1 MFPLFME
8 RRQLPEAVA
17 EFSDRGFTQY
27 WDPEKAVGR
36 EFKERIIQ
44 EANGDVVRDAY
55 VLFDQEATWE
65 NASNHIVSWG
75 STVMNKADQL
85 FDHLER
91 LPERPVAQ

>member
-1 MFPLFME
+1 ME
-8 RRQLPEAVA
+8 GRELPEAVA

-27 WDPEKAVGR
+27 WDDEKAIGR

-44 EANGDVVRDAY
+44 EINGDIGRDAY

-65 NASNHIVSWG
+65 NAGDHIVSWG
-75 STVMNKADQL
+75 STVMNEADQL

-91 LPERPVAQ
+91 LPKRPVAE

>member
-1 MFPLFME
+1 MFPSFME
-8 RRQLPEAVA
+8 RRELPEAVA
-17 EFSDRGFTQY
+17 EVSDRGFTQY
-27 WDPEKAVGR
+27 WDDEKAVAR

-44 EANGDVVRDAY
+44 EFNGDIGWDAY

-65 NASNHIVSWG
+65 NARDHIVSWG

-91 LPERPVAQ
+91 LPKAPVAQ